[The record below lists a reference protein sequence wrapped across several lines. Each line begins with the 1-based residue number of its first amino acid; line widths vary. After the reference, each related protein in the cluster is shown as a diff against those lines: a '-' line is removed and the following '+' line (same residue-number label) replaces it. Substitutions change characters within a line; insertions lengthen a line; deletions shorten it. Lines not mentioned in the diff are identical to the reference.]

1 MSALFDAN
9 THSIIHSFIQH
20 SSLVPRYFFIV
31 HNLHPKCFLDSH
43 AHIPNISLSLTLSP
57 HSHLVFAADDSPHR
71 SLHRADT
78 LHNTLHPRPSSDSA
92 AASSFSPPL
101 SPAITLSL
109 PLSILWKHSNHYY
122 GSFAAWV
129 AFRSEVETARTAS
142 GIRGFLF
149 LFTQYTIFG
158 IPHFYRRGGECIGVL
173 RFATDLLSLE
183 TPPIEPAHVLAFAL
197 SIDTPT
203 GVRTEHFVA
212 M

>member
-1 MSALFDAN
+1 MWKLVGIHWNVVYSFLLKLFFEIIVMCSVSWYMSLFWGIVFLIYLMIAKSLLTAK
-9 THSIIHSFIQH
+9 THINLFFLFLIGYWLWFSSYQIRCVIHQ
-20 SSLVPRYFFIV
+20 LP
-31 HNLHPKCFLDSH
+31 L
-43 AHIPNISLSLTLSP
+43 
-57 HSHLVFAADDSPHR
+57 
-71 SLHRADT
+71 
-78 LHNTLHPRPSSDSA
+78 
-92 AASSFSPPL
+92 SPPL

-183 TPPIEPAHVLAFAL
+183 TPPIEPSHVLAFAL

-212 M
+212 MWGNDESNQ